1 MSSSIA
7 MISRAGA
14 AARANAVA
22 SRACKTAAAAKLGCK
37 TSRATLSY
45 TAFGSNNGPPASAVA
60 SAGAAVARQDAQER
74 GAGAKRREGG
84 VVRVEEKS
92 IDIAPVGALTSKPY
106 AFQARPWELRHA
118 ESIDVSDGVGSNIRV
133 DYKETEVM
141 RVLPRENEDI
151 NSEWIHDK
159 ARFSYDGLKRQRLD
173 RPYTTLMGDDGSPSL
188 TPVTWKQGFEAVAG
202 LLDRPTAFV
211 VGRGVDLETAVAVK
225 DLALR
230 MGNAAVYKEGGI
242 AGEDYPNHLKLT
254 DVDEADLILH
264 VGLNARLEATMLNVR
279 IRQRWLRGGL
289 TVGTIGAP
297 VRLTYDHQNLG
308 LTPAS
313 LLELASGKHPFC
325 KALKEAEKPLILYGS
340 AVLERDDAA
349 SIVKVLKSLNAQTK
363 AGASQDCVHLVSS
376 HANDVGLT
384 ALHLDPLPKGPARAD
399 VAETFYLVDL
409 ADSALAAELK
419 GAGKAVVYQGTH
431 GDENL
436 GEVDALLPGA
446 TFVEKE
452 GIYVNTEGRPQRSA
466 FVFPPPGIAR
476 QDWKIVRALGEF
488 VGVTLP
494 YSDDEEMEERVNTL
508 VPLTLNMDEVSQSE
522 VGPIS
527 GLPKEQPK
535 VHETTLGPLVHDFYR
550 TDAVSRASV
559 TMAKTSALHRET
571 ASTWEY

>member
-1 MSSSIA
+1 MSSSVT
-7 MISRAGA
+7 MISRVGASARATGA
-14 AARANAVA
+14 ATRACGSAASSFGCTTGSRSSLSYAAFAPTSNNNTSPAVA
-22 SRACKTAAAAKLGCK
+22 G
-37 TSRATLSY
+37 
-45 TAFGSNNGPPASAVA
+45 
-60 SAGAAVARQDAQER
+60 R
-74 GAGAKRREGG
+74 GQAKREGLAARKG
-84 VVRVEEKS
+84 VVMRVQENS

-173 RPYTTLMGDDGSPSL
+173 RPYTTLMGDNGTTAL
-188 TPVTWKQGFEAVAG
+188 TPVTWKQGFEAVAS
-202 LLDRPTAFV
+202 LLDKPTAFV

-230 MGNAAVYKEGGI
+230 MGNASVYKEGGI
-242 AGEDYPNHLKLT
+242 AGEDCPNHLKLT

-264 VGLNARLEATMLNVR
+264 VGLNARVEATMLNVR

-313 LLELASGKHPFC
+313 LQELATGKHPFC
-325 KALKEAEKPLILYGS
+325 EALAAAEKPLILYGS

-349 SIVKVLKSLNAQTK
+349 SIVKLLKSLNAQTK
-363 AGASQDCVHLVSS
+363 KAGESEDCVHLVSS

-384 ALHLDPLPKGPARAD
+384 ALHLDPLPKGAAREE

-409 ADSALAAELK
+409 ADSSMAADLK
-419 GAGKAVVYQGTH
+419 EAGKAVVYQGTH

-466 FVFPPPGIAR
+466 FVYPPPGIAR
-476 QDWKIVRALGEF
+476 QDWKIIRALGEF
-488 VGVTLP
+488 VGVELP
-494 YSDDEEMEERVNTL
+494 YSDDEEMEERVQTL
-508 VPLTLNMDEVSQSE
+508 VPLTLNMDEVSHSK
-522 VGPIS
+522 VGPIP
-527 GLPKEQPK
+527 GPPEGK
-535 VHETTLGPLVHDFYR
+535 VQIHETTIGPHVHDFYR

>member
-14 AARANAVA
+14 AARAKAVA
-22 SRACKTAAAAKLGCK
+22 
-37 TSRATLSY
+37 TSRAACGTAAIGKFGCETSRASLSY
-45 TAFGSNNGPPASAVA
+45 TAFGSNKAPVA
-60 SAGAAVARQDAQER
+60 SSDAAERGQGVRER
-74 GAGAKRREGG
+74 GAVEREGG
-84 VVRVEEKS
+84 VVRVQEKS

-173 RPYTTLMGDDGSPSL
+173 RPYTTLMGDDGSTSL

-325 KALKEAEKPLILYGS
+325 KALKAAEKPLILYGS

-363 AGASQDCVHLVSS
+363 AGASADCVHLVSS

-384 ALHLDPLPKGPARAD
+384 ALHLDPLPKGPGRAD

-494 YSDDEEMEERVNTL
+494 YSDDDEMEERVNTL

-522 VGPIS
+522 MGPIP
-527 GLPKEQPK
+527 GLPKEDVK

>member
-1 MSSSIA
+1 
-7 MISRAGA
+7 
-14 AARANAVA
+14 
-22 SRACKTAAAAKLGCK
+22 
-37 TSRATLSY
+37 
-45 TAFGSNNGPPASAVA
+45 
-60 SAGAAVARQDAQER
+60 
-74 GAGAKRREGG
+74 
-84 VVRVEEKS
+84 
-92 IDIAPVGALTSKPY
+92 
-106 AFQARPWELRHA
+106 
-118 ESIDVSDGVGSNIRV
+118 
-133 DYKETEVM
+133 M
-141 RVLPRENEDI
+141 RVLPRENEEI

-173 RPYTTLMGDDGSPSL
+173 RPYAMLMGEDGGTSL
-188 TPVTWKQGFEAVAG
+188 APVTWKQGFEAVAG

-242 AGEDYPNHLKLT
+242 AGEDCPNHLKLT

-313 LLELASGKHPFC
+313 LLDLASGNHPFC
-325 KALKEAEKPLILYGS
+325 EALAAAEKPLILYGS

-349 SIVKVLKSLNAQTK
+349 SIVSLLKNLNAQTK
-363 AGASQDCVHLVSS
+363 AGESKDCVHLVSS

-384 ALHLDPLPKGPARAD
+384 ALHVDPLPRGPARAD

-419 GAGKAVVYQGTH
+419 EAGKAVVYQGTH

-436 GEVDALLPGA
+436 GEVDVLLPGA

-452 GIYVNTEGRPQRSA
+452 AIYVNTEGRPQRSA
-466 FVFPPPGIAR
+466 MVFPPPGIAR
-476 QDWKIVRALGEF
+476 QDWKIVRALGEY

-494 YSDDEEMEERVNTL
+494 YSEDEEMEERVQTL
-508 VPLTLNMDEVSQSE
+508 VPLTLNMDELSHSQI
-522 VGPIS
+522 GPIPAAPM
-527 GLPKEQPK
+527 GK
-535 VHETTLGPLVHDFYR
+535 VSIHETTIGPLVHDFYR

>member
-1 MSSSIA
+1 MSGSIA
-7 MISRAGA
+7 MISRVGGSARATAAATRACGAVAGSSSSSSFSCAISAPRASLSYSAFATTNNALPAKRQGGGEVEREAGA
-14 AARANAVA
+14 A
-22 SRACKTAAAAKLGCK
+22 SK
-37 TSRATLSY
+37 
-45 TAFGSNNGPPASAVA
+45 
-60 SAGAAVARQDAQER
+60 
-74 GAGAKRREGG
+74 GG
-84 VVRVEEKS
+84 VLRVQENS

-141 RVLPRENEDI
+141 RVLPRENEEI

-173 RPYTTLMGDDGSPSL
+173 RPYATLMGDDGSASL
-188 TPVTWKQGFEAVAG
+188 APVTWKQGLEAVAG
-202 LLDRPTAFV
+202 LVDRPTAFV

-242 AGEDYPNHLKLT
+242 EAEDHPNHLKLA
-254 DVDEADLILH
+254 DVDDADLILH

-297 VRLTYDHQNLG
+297 VRLTYDAENLG

-313 LLELASGKHPFC
+313 LVELAEGKHPFC
-325 KALKEAEKPLILYGS
+325 KALAAAEKPLILYGS
-340 AVLERDDAA
+340 AVLERDDSA
-349 SIVKVLKSLNAQTK
+349 SIMKLLKSLNAQTK
-363 AGASQDCVHLVSS
+363 AGESQDCVHLVSS

-384 ALHLDPLPKGPARAD
+384 ALHLDPLPRGPARAD

-419 GAGKAVVYQGTH
+419 EAGKAVVYQGTH

-452 GIYVNTEGRPQRSA
+452 GTYVNTEGRPQRSA

-476 QDWKIVRALGEF
+476 EDWKIVRALGEF

-494 YSDDEEMEERVNTL
+494 YSDDEEMEERVQTL
-508 VPLTLNMDEVSQSE
+508 VPLTLNMDELSHSQ
-522 VGPIS
+522 VGPIP
-527 GLPKEQPK
+527 GPPKGEIR

-571 ASTWEY
+571 ASTWEF